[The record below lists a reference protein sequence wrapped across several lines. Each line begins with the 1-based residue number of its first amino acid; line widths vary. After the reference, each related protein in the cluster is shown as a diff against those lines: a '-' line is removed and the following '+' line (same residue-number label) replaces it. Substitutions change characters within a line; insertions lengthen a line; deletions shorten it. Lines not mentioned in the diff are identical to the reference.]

1 MLVDL
6 SITHLVHTCIRMLGR
21 HYVLTLD
28 VHFGQLQGS
37 LRYYHEI
44 VQPIIIVI
52 MPDFEAYLEF
62 VEATNI
68 YPMSFAVWFV
78 LFLFTPANDTYDP
91 CHQPIGNPF
100 NLAFDTQMLVLCH
113 NEDILQ
119 EWYSVKGETTKIFDL
134 AKWEDD
140 LGFVPLTTLSLYDR
154 RKDLEGV
161 ALRAVTVRVLD

>member
-1 MLVDL
+1 
-6 SITHLVHTCIRMLGR
+6 
-21 HYVLTLD
+21 
-28 VHFGQLQGS
+28 VHFAQLQGL
-37 LRYYHEI
+37 LRYYPEI

-62 VEATNI
+62 VEATNT
-68 YPMSFAVWFV
+68 YSMSFAVWFV
-78 LFLFTPANDTYDP
+78 LFRFTPANDTYDP

-113 NEDILQ
+113 NEDIMQ

-140 LGFVPLTTLSLYDR
+140 LGFVSLTTLSLYDR

-161 ALRAVTVRVLD
+161 VLRAVTVRVLD